1 MEPARTKSLFL
12 LMVSLTLMWA
22 VSPSGAADA
31 STVSPAPAAGDPAAP
46 AVAAT
51 DDSSC
56 TLKCPCGCS
65 PLAGSW
71 TAKFTSTKETTVT
84 TFKLVPVNDDCTK
97 FAVNVQVATRSAKVI
112 KCWPDAC
119 DLTEF
124 VGTACKG
131 QWNDV
136 QFTAIGYG
144 VKRCNANAGDPS
156 PSGDKDKVVFIAV
169 MTGLIDL
176 PGACLDCDQ
185 PPDGVCNERE
195 EVPMTVFLSYFD
207 AEQDLD
213 RDGRP
218 DPDCECSEAVVCVCF
233 ETKLQRIAVIEP
245 CEESKSFVACL
256 TPRSPAPTQASGRA
270 FFRVRATENRI
281 GFVLTDQGL
290 KDVTKATIQVAGT
303 EVVKLAES
311 EDGDCTGLL
320 ACGYFYPKDFLGP
333 WKGKSLNEIVKVIEA
348 GQATV
353 VVGTGLYPAGAISG
367 KIEDL

>member
-1 MEPARTKSLFL
+1 MEPARTKLFFL
-12 LMVSLTLMWA
+12 LMVSLTLMGG

-31 STVSPAPAAGDPAAP
+31 STVAPAASTGSSAAP
-46 AVAAT
+46 AVAAA
-51 DDSSC
+51 DDTSC
-56 TLKCPCGCS
+56 TLQCPCGCS

-84 TFKLVPVNDDCTK
+84 TFKLVPINDDCTK

-112 KCWPDAC
+112 KCWPEAC
-119 DLTEF
+119 ALTEF

-144 VKRCNANAGDPS
+144 VKRCNASNPN
-156 PSGDKDKVVFIAV
+156 PSGDQDKVMFIAV
-169 MTGLIDL
+169 MTGLMDL

-185 PPDGVCNERE
+185 LPEGVCNERE

-218 DPDCECSEAVVCVCF
+218 DCECSEAVICGCF
-233 ETKLQRIAVIEP
+233 ETKLQRIDVIGP

-256 TPRSPAPTQASGRA
+256 TPRPSAPAQASGRA
-270 FFRVRATENRI
+270 FFRVRAKEDRI
-281 GFVLTDQGL
+281 SFVLTDKDLQ
-290 KDVTKATIQVAGT
+290 DVTKATIQVAGAD
-303 EVVKLAES
+303 VVKLAES
-311 EDGDCTGLL
+311 ENGDCTGLL

-333 WKGKSLNEIVKVIEA
+333 WKGKSLSEIVKVLEA